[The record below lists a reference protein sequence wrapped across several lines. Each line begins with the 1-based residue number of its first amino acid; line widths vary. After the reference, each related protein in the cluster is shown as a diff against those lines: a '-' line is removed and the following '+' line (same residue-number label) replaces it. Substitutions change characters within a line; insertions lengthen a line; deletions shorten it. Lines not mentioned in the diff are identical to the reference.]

1 MYSLIELDRVYWN
14 QQPRRLE
21 DWDGDIYRMFE
32 VGGNY
37 ANRKGEYTVTEIHDP
52 KMTVEYHDGT
62 TAELNISIQQ
72 RIWENILAEKEIK
85 QSRSSRSK
93 GTLGLSATQFFIRPV
108 DSLIADQLAVRGFK
122 EHVLEQDVSKH
133 KISKGDRVIYFAI
146 ENQVFFAV
154 VTITGEPA
162 KPTSR
167 DRLTEQ
173 QSDASVLLFPL
184 DIDAKAI
191 KVESAVPVDGIE
203 IESQPDILRLLNN
216 DDTYIPITEDEFEL
230 LAELLT
236 EASEEEN
243 DDENQEDQD
252 DEEDFED

>member
-1 MYSLIELDRVYWN
+1 MEY
-14 QQPRRLE
+14 
-21 DWDGDIYRMFE
+21 WDGEIYRMFE
-32 VGGNY
+32 VGEKY
-37 ANRKGEYTVTEIHDP
+37 ANRKGEYKVLEIHDP
-52 KMTVEYHDGT
+52 KMMVEYQDGT
-62 TAELNISIQQ
+62 TAELNIGIQQ

-93 GTLGLSATQFFIRPV
+93 GTLGISGTQFFIRPV

-133 KISKGDRVIYFAI
+133 KISKGDRLIYFAI

-154 VTITGEPA
+154 VTITGMPA

-167 DRLTEQ
+167 DQLTEQ
-173 QSDASVLLFPL
+173 QSDALVHLFPV
-184 DIDAKAI
+184 DIDARAV
-191 KVESAVPVDGIE
+191 KVENAVPVDGIE

-236 EASEEEN
+236 EASEEE
-243 DDENQEDQD
+243 DDEDSQEDQD